1 MELENSK
8 RVSLKASYV
17 EIELTTDEQQ
27 EMNDVPAL
35 GLEKANFV
43 RNLALTN
50 EDVTFLRQRG
60 EGVAEILG
68 VFDQAMWRAGGNLVL
83 AGQLARI
90 PNYNFLELGR
100 ALAERREDAVTPFLT
115 AHFARQVRIAPV
127 GRLHLE
133 RIEMV
138 PAGTERGELIYTV
151 PLTPKE
157 TVTVSHKEWATS
169 KDEYER
175 IVSDSFE
182 TYSERGVA
190 EKTDA
195 SMSAENEK
203 RHSSSFEFGAVTSAG
218 YGPVSVTTNVGL
230 RSSAEDRNA
239 VKQSTQ
245 QSREITEKSSAR
257 ARQEHKVSIKLEQ
270 SRGSEDTSFRT
281 ITNPHADKALRVDYY
296 RMMRKWRVDLFRYG
310 LRLTYDVMVPLP
322 ALRLWRHYRQL
333 ERLDGEIKKPF
344 SFGLVPQDITD
355 TNWPDLKSNIRRP
368 LSRHRLRPR
377 AFR

>member
-17 EIELTTDEQQ
+17 EIELTQDEQQ
-27 EMNDVPAL
+27 EMSDVPAL

-60 EGVAEILG
+60 EGMAGILG
-68 VFDQAMWRAGGNLVL
+68 VFEQARRWDSGNLAL

-90 PNYNFLELGR
+90 PNDYFLELGR

-157 TVTVSHKEWATS
+157 TVTVSHKEGPPARTS
-169 KDEYER
+169 TNGSCPIRSKP
-175 IVSDSFE
+175 
-182 TYSERGVA
+182 T
-190 EKTDA
+190 A
-195 SMSAENEK
+195 SA
-203 RHSSSFEFGAVTSAG
+203 A
-218 YGPVSVTTNVGL
+218 
-230 RSSAEDRNA
+230 
-239 VKQSTQ
+239 
-245 QSREITEKSSAR
+245 SR
-257 ARQEHKVSIKLEQ
+257 
-270 SRGSEDTSFRT
+270 
-281 ITNPHADKALRVDYY
+281 
-296 RMMRKWRVDLFRYG
+296 
-310 LRLTYDVMVPLP
+310 
-322 ALRLWRHYRQL
+322 
-333 ERLDGEIKKPF
+333 
-344 SFGLVPQDITD
+344 
-355 TNWPDLKSNIRRP
+355 RRP
-368 LSRHRLRPR
+368 TRPCRPR
-377 AFR
+377 TRRSTAALSNSPQ